1 MTDPAPPTMIED
13 YIPVDAI
20 SIESVREKLGGHH
33 ISKGMP
39 RNLHL
44 WWARRPLAASR
55 AAVYATFAPPA
66 VGEARTEL
74 AKFFTGLCHWTGPV
88 LPDRPEIVA
97 ARELVSKAADGKR
110 PRVLDMFAGGG
121 AIPLEAL
128 RLGADAIALDLNPVA
143 HLIQLCT
150 LVYPQKY
157 GKRLR
162 DAVERWGTHVIAE
175 TRKDVGD
182 LYPDIAL
189 DDGTAKKGTTAGL
202 FDKKVVGR
210 TLRPIA
216 YLWTRT
222 IPSPA
227 RGFEKGAVPLVR
239 QTWLRRKSGAFVA
252 ARPIVDRTALTVAW
266 EIVES
271 SAKTEKEA
279 IAAWKFDP
287 AGLSSRGETTCP
299 FSGTPVTTDDVRRA
313 GLAGTL
319 SSSLIA
325 VACVDEGKRGKR
337 YLPSTAFPPIAQTAD
352 GPTLRSRIT
361 ALAAVGLTPPDEPMP
376 PIGTLGFRV
385 QAYGLMHWGAVFN
398 SRQQL
403 LLLTMCKHVRAA
415 FDALVAETSDREFS
429 VAVVSF
435 LGILVGRVADRGSV
449 LCRWHVTGEKT
460 ENTYARQALSMMWD
474 YSEASPFGGASGDAG
489 MQLNL
494 ILDVV
499 DHAIATSPG
508 RPAEVIRGRAQK
520 VPLADESIDAV
531 ITDPPYYDNIGYADL
546 SDFFYVWHKRALGA
560 VHPSLYATDVTPKK
574 QEAIAE
580 SARFDGDKQA
590 ASRFYED
597 QMQMAFAEAHRV
609 LKAGAPMLVVYAH
622 KTTLGWS
629 TLVDSLRRSGFQVTE
644 AWPLNTEMPDRAGQ
658 MNTASLASSIYLVA
672 RKRALDAGIGN
683 YASAVRPEMVRI
695 VEARVREL
703 MAVGVTGADLVIAC
717 VGAGLRPYTRHDRVE
732 LPNGEE
738 LPAARF
744 LDEVQREVLEDI
756 LAAVFHMDR
765 AGVGQV
771 DRSSRF
777 YILSRYQYGDATVEF
792 DQLNVLAKGLGIEL
806 SGIGSLSDG
815 RDAMV
820 KVDKG
825 EATLRDYIERGK
837 LDGLGVATAVPAP
850 LIDVLHRALWLM
862 ENDRVKLG
870 PFLDAAAVDAGR
882 LRLLADALKGRALS
896 GDGVAERTP
905 EQRAV
910 DQLLAQWGRVVE
922 GRAMPLLA
930 DAKTGG

>member
-1 MTDPAPPTMIED
+1 MTDPAAPTMIED

-66 VGEARTEL
+66 VGEARAEL

-97 ARELVSKAADGKR
+97 ARALVSKAADGKR

-157 GKRLR
+157 GGRLR
-162 DAVERWGTHVIAE
+162 DAVKRWGTHVIAE

-182 LYPDIAL
+182 LYPDISL
-189 DDGTAKKGTTAGL
+189 DDGAAKKGTTAGL
-202 FDKKVVGR
+202 FDKKVVGQK
-210 TLRPIA
+210 LRPIA

-239 QTWLRRKSGAFVA
+239 QSWLRRKSGAYVA
-252 ARPIVDRTALTVAW
+252 ARPIVDRNALTVTW

-279 IAAWKFDP
+279 IAEWKFDP
-287 AGLSSRGETTCP
+287 AGLSTRGATTCP
-299 FSGTPVTTDDVRRA
+299 FSGTPVTAADVKTS

-319 SSSLIA
+319 SHSLMA
-325 VACVDEGKRGKR
+325 VVCVDKGKRGKR
-337 YLPSTAFPPIAQTAD
+337 YFAASVLPDTARNLELLSKRVAQ
-352 GPTLRSRIT
+352 
-361 ALAAVGLTPPDEPMP
+361 LAPLTVPEESLPLDDNRNFFVV
-376 PIGTLGFRV
+376 T
-385 QAYGLMHWGAVFN
+385 YGANTYGKLFN
-398 SRQQL
+398 PRQQL
-403 LLLTMCKHVRAA
+403 VLLTLCKHVRAA
-415 FDALVAETSDREFS
+415 FEALVTETNDREFS
-429 VAVVSF
+429 GAVASY
-435 LGILVGRVADRGSV
+435 LGLLVGRMADRGSA
-449 LCRWHVTGEKT
+449 LCSWHNVGEKT
-460 ENTYARQALSMMWD
+460 ESTHARQALPMVWD

-489 MQLNL
+489 MALEF
-494 ILDVV
+494 ILDVI
-499 DHAIATSPG
+499 DHTFAAAPD

-520 VPLADESIDAV
+520 LPLADESIDAV
-531 ITDPPYYDNIGYADL
+531 ITDPPYYDNISYADL
-546 SDFFYVWHKRALGA
+546 SDFFYVWHKRALSA
-560 VHPSLYATDVTPKK
+560 VHPSLYATEITPKK
-574 QEAIAE
+574 VEAIVAPQRHE
-580 SARFDGDKQA
+580 GDKKA
-590 ASRFYED
+590 AARFYED
-597 QMQMAFAEAHRV
+597 QMQLAFAEAHRV
-609 LKAGAPMLVVYAH
+609 LKAGAVMLVVYAH

-629 TLVDSLRRSGFQVTE
+629 TLVDSLRRAGFQVTE
-644 AWPLNTEMPDRAGQ
+644 AWPLNTEMPNRAGQ
-658 MNTASLASSIYLVA
+658 RGTASLASSIFLVA
-672 RKRALDAGIGN
+672 RKRAIDAGVGN
-683 YASAVRPEMVRI
+683 YASGVRPEMVRI
-695 VEARVREL
+695 VEARVKEL

-771 DRSSRF
+771 DKASRF
-777 YILSRYQYGDATVEF
+777 YILARYQYGDAAVEF

-815 RDAMV
+815 HNAMV
-820 KVDKG
+820 KVNKG
-825 EATLRDYIERGK
+825 EATLLDYTVRGQ

-862 ENDRVKLG
+862 ESDRVKLG

-896 GDGVAERTP
+896 GEGAAARTS

-910 DQLLAQWGRVVE
+910 DQLLAQWSRVIE
-922 GRAMPLLA
+922 ARAMPLLA